1 MNELA
6 LRALWFSIPS
16 FSKELHTLKVCDT
29 RFCLF
34 IIIISIIIIIFIITI
49 IIIIIIFT
57 RTFFFFIVLDPS
69 DRLNQKGETARSPE
83 DCRMSMI

>member
-6 LRALWFSIPS
+6 LRALS
-16 FSKELHTLKVCDT
+16 

-34 IIIISIIIIIFIITI
+34 IYLFIIIIISI

-57 RTFFFFIVLDPS
+57 RTFFFSLFRTRATDWTEKERQLVV
-69 DRLNQKGETARSPE
+69 
-83 DCRMSMI
+83 